1 MLGRIIGLVGSR
13 EVISSA
19 LATLTRYNWVARFLG
34 FFPQKLKNGEPQMNA
49 LQNAIATHVQIPLSH
64 HPNSQREKVTI
75 LIIASPEGV
84 RENVHEATPKPASE
98 ADYCPHPIQAK
109 S

>member
-49 LQNAIATHVQIPLSH
+49 FQSEITTHVQIPLSH
-64 HPNSQREKVTI
+64 HPNPQREKVTI

-84 RENVHEATPKPASE
+84 RENIHELHQRGYAEASL
-98 ADYCPHPIQAK
+98 
-109 S
+109 